1 MALDWASTVESER
14 RTHERSLDSSADARL
29 VVTSKRPRRGLR
41 LPPQERRELLLD
53 VAAERV
59 LEQGVLPIAV
69 EELAQAARVSKALVY
84 RYFPERH
91 DLYNALL
98 ARALDQVAGA
108 LEAAAEAPDLAS
120 AAGDAAEVY
129 YRHVARAGPLIQV
142 ILRDRFMAGHVS
154 RRAAAVRARVARRL
168 ARKARDALGLDLREA
183 VACVSIGMTMPEECG
198 RLAFQ
203 GELDLE
209 RGALLCRELVLGV
222 LDVAGRRG
230 LEAGR

>member
-1 MALDWASTVESER
+1 
-14 RTHERSLDSSADARL
+14 
-29 VVTSKRPRRGLR
+29 VTAKRPRRGRR
-41 LPPQERRELLLD
+41 LPPQERRDLLLD

-59 LEQGVLPIAV
+59 LEQGVLPIAI
-69 EELAQAARVSKALVY
+69 EELAQAAKVSKALIY
-84 RYFPERH
+84 RYFPDSR

-98 ARALDQVAGA
+98 ERALDQVAGA
-108 LEAAAEAPDLAS
+108 LDAAVEATDLAT
-120 AAGDAAEVY
+120 AAGAVAEVY
-129 YRHVARAGPLIQV
+129 YRHVARSGPLIQI

-154 RRAAAVRARVARRL
+154 RRAAAVRARVTRRL
-168 ARKARDALGLDLREA
+168 ARKARDAFGLDLRET